1 MALVQKLT
9 GLSRSDNDGADP
21 PQQQKQEPGNAAA
34 SSSAAADKDGHHK
47 KVCANEDNE
56 TSSVI
61 TEENNCS
68 SSVGDTQV
76 NSCFM
81 ANPPILDPPLN
92 PYMANLPVFT
102 PNSAELLCSNQPFLN
117 YDSLFFSH
125 NMRSSMNP
133 SSATLEGMND
143 FRDY

>member
-9 GLSRSDNDGADP
+9 GLSRSDNDGADL
-21 PQQQKQEPGNAAA
+21 PQPKPEPGNAAA
-34 SSSAAADKDGHHK
+34 DKDADHK
-47 KVCANEDNE
+47 KVSANEDNE

-68 SSVGDTQV
+68 SSIGDTQV

-81 ANPPILDPPLN
+81 TNPPILDPSLN
-92 PYMANLPVFT
+92 PYMTNLPMFT

-117 YDSLFFSH
+117 YDSLFFTH
-125 NMRSSMNP
+125 NMRGSMNP
-133 SSATLEGMND
+133 STATLDGMND
-143 FRDY
+143 FRES